1 MQYLLNEAFQQI
13 HTMHGISL
21 CLEPTDDFIHVHV
34 PILTGAMMGMM
45 DAYEFDYDRMDGFIE
60 ELRDRVGSP
69 PQVNLTEL
77 ADRGKVSTTL
87 KH

>member
-1 MQYLLNEAFQQI
+1 MMQYLLNEAFQQI

-21 CLEPTDDFIHVHV
+21 CSEPTDYIIHV

-69 PQVNLTEL
+69 PQVNLSEL